1 MSTTAARRSPSG
13 RRVPAVPGRPLT
25 ESALE
30 QRQAAASR
38 ACLNG
43 DLDLVGL
50 ATLLTLVD
58 MERRSGVLLV
68 YRQGA
73 VGRLWLARGRV
84 LRAQVTQ
91 LEGRVRRTGREA
103 VYHVLEWHDGRFEL
117 HPMDVEGA
125 DEIGMPTT
133 HLLMEAAR
141 VTDELNADH
150 TDEIQTE
157 AASI

>member
-1 MSTTAARRSPSG
+1 MPTTATRRSSSSARG
-13 RRVPAVPGRPLT
+13 AAAAGSRSIIET
-25 ESALE
+25 ALE
-30 QRQAAASR
+30 TAAAQATR

-43 DLDLVGL
+43 DLDQVAL
-50 ATLLTLVD
+50 ATVLTLVD

-103 VYHVLEWHDGRFEL
+103 VYHALEWSDGRFEL
-117 HPMDVEGA
+117 HPMEVEGL
-125 DEIGMPTT
+125 DEIGLPTT

-141 VTDELNADH
+141 VTDEL
-150 TDEIQTE
+150 Q
-157 AASI
+157 AAAE